1 MTAEAL
7 DRRSSPEVHPAATSM
22 RLASGQAVA
31 WTPWSAPVLLDER
44 STMILGLLDGEVT
57 LGWLADEFSVAFGAD
72 RGLILTDL
80 IATAQSFGRH
90 GLLLD
95 GGRLETR
102 PLSLLGHDPNP

>member
-1 MTAEAL
+1 MTAEVL
-7 DRRSSPEVHPAATSM
+7 DRRSSPEVHPAAKLL

-57 LGWLADEFSVAFGAD
+57 FGWLADELAAAFDAD
-72 RGLILTDL
+72 RELILSDL

-95 GGRLETR
+95 GGRLEAR

>member
-7 DRRSSPEVHPAATSM
+7 DRRSSPEMHPAAALL

-31 WTPWSAPVLLDER
+31 WTPWSAPVQLDER
-44 STMILGLLDGEVT
+44 SNMVLGLLDGEVT
-57 LGWLADEFSVAFGAD
+57 LDWLADEFSVAFDAD
-72 RGLILTDL
+72 RELVLTDL

-90 GLLLD
+90 GQLLD